1 MKTTFKTTV
10 LALLLACCMMLFCG
24 ISAFAADPDTSLPVR
39 VVTLNGTTGFGMAG
53 LIAAHEAGE
62 TALNYSFTV
71 DTDASNVTAALVSG
85 DCDIAALP
93 TNAASALYNK
103 TAGKVQV
110 LALNTRG
117 VLYLVSDGSVK
128 VDSMADLDGQTVY
141 APAQNPSFIFAA
153 LCSKNGIELNID
165 TSYAQP
171 AELNTAVAAG
181 EVSLAVPPEPMV
193 TVARSQNQ
201 DLVVALDLT
210 AEWDKVFEPGSL
222 VQGCVVVRTEFA
234 SEHPAEVAA
243 FLEDY
248 GKSVALLTDDV
259 PAAAKAIEE
268 AGIFAKAAV
277 AEKAIPKCNVC
288 FVTGE
293 EMQEELGAFLDLRK
307 TYGLRLICIHD
318 GIDTSGEFFPD
329 TSAVDILD
337 AIGILPAETVSVR
350 RSSARVLR
358 LRKDQVVTPK
368 TKLRQDKEKMIV
380 NMYKAGHQV
389 EDIWK
394 VSGYK
399 SRTSVFRVLRRAGVE
414 PNRKPTSGSRHES
427 DEQE

>member
-10 LALLLACCMMLFCG
+10 LALLLVCCMTLLCG
-24 ISAFAADPDTSLPVR
+24 VSTFAEAPDAELPVR

-103 TAGKVQV
+103 TGGKVQV

-117 VLYLVSDGSVK
+117 VLYLVTDGSVE
-128 VDSMADLDGQTVY
+128 VSSIADLDGQTVY

-181 EVSLAVPPEPMV
+181 EVSLAVLPEPMV
-193 TVARSQNQ
+193 TVARSQNK
-201 DLVVALDLT
+201 DLQVALDLT

-234 SEHPAEVAA
+234 AEHPAEVAA

-248 GKSVALLTDDV
+248 GKSVSLLSEDT
-259 PAAAKAIEE
+259 AAAAQAIEA

-277 AEKAIPKCNVC
+277 AEKAIPRCNVC

-293 EMQEELGAFLDLRK
+293 EMQAELSAFLEIMFEKAPQSVGGAVPGDDF
-307 TYGLRLICIHD
+307 YCI
-318 GIDTSGEFFPD
+318 
-329 TSAVDILD
+329 L
-337 AIGILPAETVSVR
+337 
-350 RSSARVLR
+350 
-358 LRKDQVVTPK
+358 K
-368 TKLRQDKEKMIV
+368 
-380 NMYKAGHQV
+380 
-389 EDIWK
+389 
-394 VSGYK
+394 
-399 SRTSVFRVLRRAGVE
+399 
-414 PNRKPTSGSRHES
+414 
-427 DEQE
+427 